1 MDNEIY
7 QERILDHYEN
17 PRHWGAC
24 DHKTH
29 AFSVEN
35 PLCGDRVTIELEV
48 DADERIRDARFKGDG
63 CCVSQAAA
71 SMLLEQLIGKT
82 VQEAATFSSA
92 AMLELF
98 GPRLTATRQRCC
110 LLAWR
115 GLKLALAN
123 DAKGDQEAA

>member
-17 PRHWGAC
+17 PRHCGAC
-24 DHKTH
+24 EHKTH

-35 PLCGDRVTIELEV
+35 PLCGDRITIELEV

-123 DAKGDQEAA
+123 DANGDQEAA